1 MNTELHI
8 GTVDL
13 FNMQKLNLEL
23 QAVEAFRGLKTMGN
37 DVYAILEENTS
48 FIITAIEGIVA
59 NHSPTYTDEQ
69 LSKLAEEQISE
80 QINRS
85 RVSLHL
91 IAPIW
96 QRRAIDL
103 NFPTPI
109 NAIIAYNNVRPLLES
124 YTNDFLSVYIK
135 QLCKQHYLIDFDA
148 PPDPMT
154 EEYAS
159 AFLKAVYEYIDSIS
173 AQYKF

>member
-1 MNTELHI
+1 MNTELYL
-8 GTVDL
+8 GVVNQ
-13 FNMQKLNLEL
+13 FNIEKLNLEL
-23 QAVEAFRGLKTMGN
+23 QAIEAFRGLKAA
-37 DVYAILEENTS
+37 DESVYAILEDDSS
-48 FIITAIEGIVA
+48 FIITAIEGVVA
-59 NHSPTYTDEQ
+59 NHSPTFTDKQ

-103 NFPTPI
+103 NSPAPI
-109 NAIIAYNNVRPLLES
+109 DAIMAYNNVRPLFES
-124 YTNDFLSVYIK
+124 YTNDFLSIYIK
-135 QLCKQHYLIDFDA
+135 QLCKQHYLIDFDN
-148 PPDPMT
+148 PPEPMT
-154 EEYAS
+154 DIYAS
-159 AFLKAVYEYIDSIS
+159 AFLRAIYQYIDSIT